1 MSRANHAIIKDPA
14 VWTAASF
21 AGPQDYTI
29 AFTPPELAEMDAI
42 VARIRAERVAIET
55 VGAELY
61 HWPRVTRK
69 LVSIYPEIKCG
80 RGFVVLAGLPT
91 DRYSKEELGLLY
103 WGMGQVLG
111 ECASQSAKGDRLGH
125 VRDMS
130 ATDPG
135 ARAYQNRYELNP
147 HTDFTDVVGL
157 FCLRDAKSGGETPLA
172 SALHIHNEIARTRP
186 DLLDI
191 LYRGFRNHR
200 RGEEQPGEDPITPH
214 RVPVFSRAGGAVS
227 LRFVRPY
234 IEAAARDLGEP
245 LTQAETEA
253 LDLVQHL
260 AERDRLDLKLAP
272 GAMVLFNNYT
282 IIHARRPFVDH
293 EEADRKRHLLRMWI
307 LPENFRET
315 VPEIEVFSSKGGIQQ
330 RETLNTGFA
339 WGVGGR

>member
-1 MSRANHAIIKDPA
+1 MSYQPAIHDPA

-21 AGPQDYTI
+21 ADPEHYTV
-29 AFTPPELAEMDAI
+29 AFKPAELAEMDGI
-42 VARIRAERVAIET
+42 VARIRTERITIET
-55 VGAELY
+55 VEAELY
-61 HWPRVTRK
+61 HWPRVVRK

-80 RGFVVLAGLPT
+80 RGFVVLAGLPI

-157 FCLRDAKSGGETPLA
+157 LCLRDARSGGETPLA

-214 RVPVFSRAGGAVS
+214 LVPVFSRVRDTVS

-234 IEAAARDLGEP
+234 IEAAARELGVP
-245 LTQAETEA
+245 LAPLETEA
-253 LDLVQHL
+253 LELVQHL
-260 AERDRLDLKLAP
+260 AERDENRLDLRLAP

-282 IIHARRPFVDH
+282 IIHARRPFLDH
-293 EEADRKRHLLRMWI
+293 DEEDRKRHLLRMWI

-315 VPEIEVFSSKGGIQQ
+315 VPEIEVFSTKGGIQK
-330 RETLNTGFA
+330 RETQNTGFA